1 MPFEPRETG
10 AAPPELDAASVAT
23 YLAKRGLIDD
33 AGQVTTQPLGGG
45 ISNIVLAVSAE
56 DRTLVVKQSLPRLR
70 VTDEWLASPVRI
82 LSEADALT
90 LCARLTP
97 GAVPARC
104 SAATRSAWSL
114 SSSAPRRTGGTGR
127 RSCTHP
133 AQSQPPRRHPRA
145 LARQPDHPLRARLT
159 LRRTCCV
166 EIRANCRLEPIDR
179 SLWLFQRLA
188 LRAPRAAC
196 CPARSGWSWTV
207 QLAAGDHRAARV
219 CRILSTACTKS
230 ASWLEVRARLS
241 AIYPRGAM

>member
-97 GAVPARC
+97 GAVPAV
-104 SAATRSAWSL
+104 L
-114 SSSAPRRTGGTGR
+114 GR
-127 RSCTHP
+127 DP
-133 AQSQPPRRHPRA
+133 E
-145 LARQPDHPLRARLT
+145 RLV
-159 LRRTCCV
+159 LV
-166 EIRANCRLEPIDR
+166 LE
-179 SLWLFQRLA
+179 
-188 LRAPRAAC
+188 RAPANWRDWKTQLHPSCAKPASPQTPAC
-196 CPARSGWSWTV
+196 PG
-207 QLAAGDHRAARV
+207 
-219 CRILSTACTKS
+219 
-230 ASWLEVRARLS
+230 
-241 AIYPRGAM
+241 